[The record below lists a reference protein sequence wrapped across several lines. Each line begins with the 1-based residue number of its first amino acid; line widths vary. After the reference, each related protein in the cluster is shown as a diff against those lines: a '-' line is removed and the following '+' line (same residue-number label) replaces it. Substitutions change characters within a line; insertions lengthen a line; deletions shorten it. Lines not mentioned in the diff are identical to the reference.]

1 MGTCGESVSGR
12 DVIVTTVIS
21 ASVPSLVA
29 DPVAIKRLGNAFCE
43 AKLLLTATE
52 LGLFTML
59 DAGPAT
65 VEEVRVQLGLGDRGV
80 RDFLDGLVALGLLE
94 RARETTRG
102 DSYENGPAA
111 SEFLVRGKEN
121 YSGGFLERANR
132 MLYPAWGKLTEAL
145 RTGAPQTPPH
155 GEVLADP
162 AKLRA
167 YLAMMD
173 SVNGLLVADLL
184 ELFPWSE
191 QATVADIGGARG
203 NVAALLASA
212 NPGLRG
218 TVFDLPA
225 IAGAAR
231 DHLAA
236 LGVCDRVTFQ
246 PGDFFADDLPSAD
259 VLILGHVLH
268 NWSPGQRQELA
279 DKCYAALP
287 SGGALLI
294 YDAMLDD
301 ERQDISQLLISLNM
315 LLVTEGGSEYPVGE
329 CRDYLRKAGFAR
341 TVAHP
346 LGANN
351 TLVIGYK

>member
-12 DVIVTTVIS
+12 DVIVTTVINAS
-21 ASVPSLVA
+21 APSLAA

-52 LGLFTML
+52 LGLFTTL

-65 VEEVRVQLGLGDRGV
+65 AEQVRAQLGLAGRGV
-80 RDFLDGLVALGLLE
+80 RDFLDGLVALGLLD
-94 RARETTRG
+94 RVG
-102 DSYENGPAA
+102 DSYANGSAA
-111 SEFLVRGKEN
+111 SEFLVRGKES
-121 YSGGFLERANR
+121 YAGGFIERANR

-145 RTGAPQTPPH
+145 RTGAPQTQPH

-162 AKLRA
+162 AKLSS
-167 YLAMMD
+167 YLGMMD
-173 SVNGLLVADLL
+173 SVNGLLVGDLL
-184 ELFPWSE
+184 TLFPWSE
-191 QATVADIGGARG
+191 RATVADIGGARG
-203 NVAALLASA
+203 NVAGLLASA
-212 NPGLRG
+212 NPQLRG

-225 IAGAAR
+225 IAVAAR

-236 LGVCDRVTFQ
+236 LGVSDRITFR

-268 NWSPGQRQELA
+268 NWSPGQRQELV

-301 ERQDISQLLISLNM
+301 ERQDLSQLLVSINM

-341 TVAHP
+341 AVAHS